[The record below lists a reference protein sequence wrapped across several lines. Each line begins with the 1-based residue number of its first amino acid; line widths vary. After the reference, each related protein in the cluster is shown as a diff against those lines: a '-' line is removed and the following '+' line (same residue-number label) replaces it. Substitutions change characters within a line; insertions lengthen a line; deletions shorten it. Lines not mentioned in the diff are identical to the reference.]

1 MGQLPNL
8 NEFMRI
14 SRRILAGLATAS
26 LAVTATSCGGGSS
39 TSGSFDDTVT
49 VGILHSLSGT
59 MAISESTLVDTE
71 KMAIAEINAAG
82 GVTVDGKS
90 YKIEYIVEDGASDW
104 PTFAEKS
111 KKLIDQDGVPV
122 VFGGWTSASRK
133 AMLPVYES
141 KDAFLYY
148 PIQYEAQECS
158 NNIFYTG
165 ASPNQQSEPATD
177 FMFKRSPAAG
187 KPFFLVG
194 SDYVFP
200 RTSNTITKEQ
210 LKSLGGKVVGEDYLP
225 VGNTEVA
232 PIISKI
238 KKALAPSGGGVIINT
253 LNGDQN
259 VAFFKQIQDA
269 GITPSNGYYVMN
281 YSIAEEE
288 ISTIG
293 PEFLEGHYG
302 AWNYMMSIDTPE
314 SKKFAA
320 DFKALY
326 GSDRVVADPQESA
339 YNMVYLWKQAV
350 EDAGTFENSAV
361 REALV
366 GQTFDAPQGPVE
378 VMPNHHLAQTVRIGL
393 IKPEGGFEILEETDG
408 VVYPQ
413 AWNQFEPSSK
423 GYACDWTDPS
433 KGERYKL

>member
-1 MGQLPNL
+1 MCI
-8 NEFMRI
+8 R
-14 SRRILAGLATAS
+14 
-26 LAVTATSCGGGSS
+26 
-39 TSGSFDDTVT
+39 D
-49 VGILHSLSGT
+49 
-59 MAISESTLVDTE
+59 
-71 KMAIAEINAAG
+71 
-82 GVTVDGKS
+82 
-90 YKIEYIVEDGASDW
+90 
-104 PTFAEKS
+104 
-111 KKLIDQDGVPV
+111 
-122 VFGGWTSASRK
+122 
-133 AMLPVYES
+133 
-141 KDAFLYY
+141 
-148 PIQYEAQECS
+148 
-158 NNIFYTG
+158 
-165 ASPNQQSEPATD
+165 
-177 FMFKRSPAAG
+177 SPAAG

-225 VGNTEVA
+225 LGNTEVA

-238 KKALAPSGGGVIINT
+238 KKALAPTGGGVIINT

-326 GSDRVVADPQESA
+326 GLS
-339 YNMVYLWKQAV
+339 
-350 EDAGTFENSAV
+350 
-361 REALV
+361 
-366 GQTFDAPQGPVE
+366 
-378 VMPNHHLAQTVRIGL
+378 L
-393 IKPEGGFEILEETDG
+393 IHI
-408 VVYPQ
+408 
-413 AWNQFEPSSK
+413 
-423 GYACDWTDPS
+423 
-433 KGERYKL
+433 

>member
-1 MGQLPNL
+1 
-8 NEFMRI
+8 
-14 SRRILAGLATAS
+14 LAGLATAS
-26 LAVTATSCGGGSS
+26 LAVTATSCGGGG

-71 KMAIAEINAAG
+71 KMAIEEINAAG
-82 GVTVDGKS
+82 GVTVGGKS

-165 ASPNQQSEPATD
+165 ATPNQQSEPATD

-187 KPFFLVG
+187 GDFFLVG

-200 RTSNTITKEQ
+200 RTSNTITKAQ
-210 LKSLGGKVVGEDYLP
+210 VKQLGGKVVGEDYLP
-225 VGNTEVA
+225 LGNTEVA

-238 KKALAPSGGGVIINT
+238 KRHFQK
-253 LNGDQN
+253 
-259 VAFFKQIQDA
+259 
-269 GITPSNGYYVMN
+269 
-281 YSIAEEE
+281 
-288 ISTIG
+288 
-293 PEFLEGHYG
+293 
-302 AWNYMMSIDTPE
+302 
-314 SKKFAA
+314 
-320 DFKALY
+320 
-326 GSDRVVADPQESA
+326 
-339 YNMVYLWKQAV
+339 V
-350 EDAGTFENSAV
+350 E
-361 REALV
+361 
-366 GQTFDAPQGPVE
+366 
-378 VMPNHHLAQTVRIGL
+378 
-393 IKPEGGFEILEETDG
+393 
-408 VVYPQ
+408 
-413 AWNQFEPSSK
+413 
-423 GYACDWTDPS
+423 
-433 KGERYKL
+433 

>member
-1 MGQLPNL
+1 MSTSLSKRL
-8 NEFMRI
+8 FV
-14 SRRILAGLATAS
+14 GLAAAS
-26 LAVTATSCGGGSS
+26 MGLAVTACGGSEDTAS
-39 TSGSFDDTVT
+39 DVSFDETVT
-49 VGILHSLSGT
+49 VGILHSLTGT

-71 KMAIAEINAAG
+71 KMAIDEINAAG
-82 GVTVDGKS
+82 GVEVDGQK

-111 KKLIDQDGVPV
+111 KKLIDQDQVPV

-141 KDAFLYY
+141 KNAFLYY
-148 PIQYEAQECS
+148 PIQYEGQECS

-165 ASPNQQSEPATD
+165 ATPNQQSEPATK
-177 FMFKRSPAAG
+177 FMYEESPAAG

-210 LKSLGGKVVGEDYLP
+210 LKSLGGEVVGEDYLP
-225 VGNTEVA
+225 LGNTEVA
-232 PIISKI
+232 PIIAKI
-238 KKALAPSGGGVIINT
+238 KKALPDGGVIINT

-269 GITPSNGYYVMN
+269 GITPDNGYYVMS

-293 PEFLEGHYG
+293 SEFLEGHYG
-302 AWNYMMSIDTPE
+302 AWNYMMSIDTPA

-320 DFKALY
+320 DFKAKY
-326 GSDRVVADPQESA
+326 GDERQVADPQESA
-339 YNMVYLWKQAV
+339 YNMVYLWKKAV
-350 EDAGTFENSAV
+350 EKANSFDDDKV

-366 GQTFDAPQGPVE
+366 GIEFDAPQGPVK
-378 VMPNHHLAQTVRIGL
+378 VMPNHHLSQTVRIGQ
-393 IKPEGGFEILEETDG
+393 ITADGQFDILESTDG
-408 VVYPQ
+408 PVAPQ

-423 GYACDWTDPS
+423 GFACDWTDAG
-433 KGERYKL
+433 KGEKYKL

>member
-1 MGQLPNL
+1 M
-8 NEFMRI
+8 
-14 SRRILAGLATAS
+14 AGLATAS
-26 LAVTATSCGGGSS
+26 LAVTATSCGGGG

-71 KMAIAEINAAG
+71 KMAIEEINAAG
-82 GVTVDGKS
+82 GVTVGGKS

-165 ASPNQQSEPATD
+165 ATPNQQSEPATD
-177 FMFKRSPAAG
+177 FMYKRSPAAG
-187 KPFFLVG
+187 GDFFLVG

-200 RTSNTITKEQ
+200 RTSNTITKAQ
-210 LKSLGGKVVGEDYLP
+210 VAQLGGKVVGEDYLP
-225 VGNTEVA
+225 LGNTEVA

-238 KKALAPSGGGVIINT
+238 KKALPDGGIIINT

-269 GITPSNGYYVMN
+269 GITPSSGYYVMN

-302 AWNYMMSIDTPE
+302 AWNYMMSIDTPA

-320 DFKALY
+320 SFKKRWGA
-326 GSDRVVADPQESA
+326 DRVVADPQESA

-350 EDAGTFENSAV
+350 EDAGTFDDNAV

-366 GQTFDAPQGPVE
+366 GQKFDAPQGPVE
-378 VMPNHHLAQTVRIGL
+378 VMPNHHLSQTVRIGE
-393 IKPEGGFEILEETDG
+393 INAEGGFTILEETG
-408 VVYPQ
+408 VVLPQ
-413 AWNQFEPSSK
+413 AWNQKHPSSK
-423 GYACDWTDPS
+423 GFACDWTDPS
-433 KGERYKL
+433 KGEKYKL

>member
-1 MGQLPNL
+1 MSQPL
-8 NEFMRI
+8 
-14 SRRILAGLATAS
+14 SKRILIS
-26 LAVTATSCGGGSS
+26 LAATSLGVTVTACGGGDQASNVQ
-39 TSGSFDDTVT
+39 FDDTVK
-49 VGILHSLSGT
+49 VGNLHSLTGT

-71 KMAIAEINAAG
+71 KMAIDEINAAG
-82 GVTVDGKS
+82 GIEVDGKK

-111 KKLIDQDGVPV
+111 KKLIDQDKVPV

-141 KDAFLYY
+141 KNAFLFY
-148 PIQYEAQECS
+148 PIQYEGQECS
-158 NNIFYTG
+158 KNIFYTG
-165 ASPNQQSEPATD
+165 ATPNQQSEPATY
-177 FMFKRSPAAG
+177 FMFKDSPAAG

-225 VGNTEVA
+225 LGNTEVA
-232 PIISKI
+232 PIIAKI
-238 KKALAPSGGGVIINT
+238 KKALPNGGVIINT

-269 GITPSNGYYVMN
+269 GITPANGYYVMS

-302 AWNYMMSIDTPE
+302 AWNYMMSIDTPA

-320 DFKALY
+320 DFKAKY
-326 GSDRVVADPQESA
+326 GANRVVADPQESA
-339 YNMVYLWKQAV
+339 YNMVYLWKKAV
-350 EDAGTFENSAV
+350 EKAGTFDDDKV
-361 REALV
+361 REALI
-366 GQTFDAPQGPVE
+366 GIKFDAPQGPIE
-378 VMPNHHLAQTVRIGL
+378 VRPNHHISQIVRIGQ
-393 IKPEGGFEILEETDG
+393 ITADG
-408 VVYPQ
+408 QFKIVEQSDNPIDPQ
-413 AWNQFEPSSK
+413 TWNQFEPSSK
-423 GYACDWTDPS
+423 GFACDWSDPS
-433 KGERYKL
+433 KGEKYKL

>member
-1 MGQLPNL
+1 MSNSLSKRL
-8 NEFMRI
+8 F
-14 SRRILAGLATAS
+14 AGMAAAS
-26 LAVTATSCGGGSS
+26 LGLAVTACGGDDKTASNVEY
-39 TSGSFDDTVT
+39 DDTVT
-49 VGILHSLSGT
+49 VGILHSLTGT

-71 KMAIAEINAAG
+71 KMAIDEINAAG
-82 GVTVDGKS
+82 GVEVDGKK

-111 KKLIDQDGVPV
+111 KKLIDQDSVPV

-165 ASPNQQSEPATD
+165 ATPNQQSEPATK
-177 FMFKRSPAAG
+177 FMYEKSPAAG

-200 RTSNTITKEQ
+200 RTSNTITKSQ
-210 LKSLGGKVVGEDYLP
+210 VAQLGGTVVGEDYLP
-225 VGNTEVA
+225 LGNTEVA
-232 PIISKI
+232 PIIAKI
-238 KKALAPSGGGVIINT
+238 KKALPDGGVIINT

-269 GITPSNGYYVMN
+269 GITPANGYYVMN

-293 PEFLEGHYG
+293 SEFLEGHYG
-302 AWNYMMSIDTPE
+302 A
-314 SKKFAA
+314 
-320 DFKALY
+320 
-326 GSDRVVADPQESA
+326 
-339 YNMVYLWKQAV
+339 
-350 EDAGTFENSAV
+350 
-361 REALV
+361 
-366 GQTFDAPQGPVE
+366 
-378 VMPNHHLAQTVRIGL
+378 
-393 IKPEGGFEILEETDG
+393 
-408 VVYPQ
+408 
-413 AWNQFEPSSK
+413 
-423 GYACDWTDPS
+423 
-433 KGERYKL
+433 